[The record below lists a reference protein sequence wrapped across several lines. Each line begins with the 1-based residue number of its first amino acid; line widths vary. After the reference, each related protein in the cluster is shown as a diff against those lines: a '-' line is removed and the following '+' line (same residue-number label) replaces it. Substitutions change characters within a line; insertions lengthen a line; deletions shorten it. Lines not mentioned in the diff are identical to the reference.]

1 MSALDPS
8 AAAPAPVPSGRKVCT
23 GCSTI
28 NQVTSVY
35 CHKCGLELPEEAAT
49 ESAIRPAG
57 FWIRLVALIV
67 DQVLLFVVIR
77 IVLLVNGDQ
86 QSTWVADLGPGLEV
100 IDLLWDIAMPLALE
114 AVYFTV
120 AIGTWGRTVGKA
132 LLQIKVVRADG
143 SNVSIVRAFGRYL
156 AYLLNGLTFGFSF
169 LVIALSP
176 QKRGLHDY
184 IADTRVDRV

>member
-35 CHKCGLELPEEAAT
+35 CHKCGLELPQEAVT

-57 FWIRLVALIV
+57 FWIRLVALIA
-67 DQVLLFVVIR
+67 DQILLFVVVR

-86 QSTWVADLGPGLEV
+86 QSAWVVDLGSELGV
-100 IDLLWDIAMPLALE
+100 IDLLWDMAMPLAIE

-120 AIGTWGRTVGKA
+120 AIGVWGRTIGKA
-132 LLQIKVVRADG
+132 VMRVKVVRADG
-143 SNVSIVRAFGRYL
+143 SNVSVVRAFGRYL